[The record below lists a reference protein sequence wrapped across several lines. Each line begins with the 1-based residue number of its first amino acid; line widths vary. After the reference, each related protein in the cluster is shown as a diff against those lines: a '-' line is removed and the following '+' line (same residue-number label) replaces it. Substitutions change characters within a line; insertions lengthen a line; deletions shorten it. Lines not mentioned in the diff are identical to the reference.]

1 MRYAQGGGLRP
12 HEQVARERIRLLA
25 ADAFE
30 RGESNTAIAKDL
42 RVSLRSV
49 ERWRH
54 SWRDS
59 GRDGLLCSGPA
70 KARKVSEEEFAT
82 LEEEL
87 LKGAVFHGWPDER
100 WTLSRIQLLL
110 ARVTGV
116 QLSVRGVW
124 ELLRCHGWSCR
135 QPARRAVER
144 NDAAVAGWI
153 KDVAVGKAT
162 AAALGAWLVF
172 EDEAAVS
179 MTSHR
184 SRTWAPRGP
193 TPTVR
198 FNGGSRGRITLAALA
213 CYKTGERSRLI
224 YRPRVQGHLRG
235 DHRGFTWQD
244 YRDLIVRAH
253 LQLGGPIVVI
263 WDNLNVHRSAA
274 LRHWAAG
281 QDWLT
286 IIQLPTYAPDLNPV
300 EGIWSL
306 LRRSTTANV
315 VFADRDHLVR
325 AVRSGMRH
333 IQRRPRLIDGCL
345 TGTGLPP
352 PPH

>member
-1 MRYAQGGGLRP
+1 M
-12 HEQVARERIRLLA
+12 
-25 ADAFE
+25 
-30 RGESNTAIAKDL
+30 
-42 RVSLRSV
+42 
-49 ERWRH
+49 
-54 SWRDS
+54 
-59 GRDGLLCSGPA
+59 
-70 KARKVSEEEFAT
+70 
-82 LEEEL
+82 
-87 LKGAVFHGWPDER
+87 
-100 WTLSRIQLLL
+100 
-110 ARVTGV
+110 
-116 QLSVRGVW
+116 
-124 ELLRCHGWSCR
+124 
-135 QPARRAVER
+135 
-144 NDAAVAGWI
+144 
-153 KDVAVGKAT
+153 AVGKAT

-193 TPTVR
+193 IPTVR

-274 LRHWAAG
+274 LRQWAAG

-325 AVRSGMRH
+325 AVHSGMRH

>member
-25 ADAFE
+25 ADAFS

-110 ARVTGV
+110 AHVTGV

-153 KDVAVGKAT
+153 KETWPSAKPPPRRSGP
-162 AAALGAWLVF
+162 G
-172 EDEAAVS
+172 S
-179 MTSHR
+179 S
-184 SRTWAPRGP
+184 SRTRPL
-193 TPTVR
+193 
-198 FNGGSRGRITLAALA
+198 SR
-213 CYKTGERSRLI
+213 
-224 YRPRVQGHLRG
+224 
-235 DHRGFTWQD
+235 
-244 YRDLIVRAH
+244 
-253 LQLGGPIVVI
+253 
-263 WDNLNVHRSAA
+263 
-274 LRHWAAG
+274 
-281 QDWLT
+281 
-286 IIQLPTYAPDLNPV
+286 
-300 EGIWSL
+300 
-306 LRRSTTANV
+306 
-315 VFADRDHLVR
+315 
-325 AVRSGMRH
+325 
-333 IQRRPRLIDGCL
+333 
-345 TGTGLPP
+345 
-352 PPH
+352 